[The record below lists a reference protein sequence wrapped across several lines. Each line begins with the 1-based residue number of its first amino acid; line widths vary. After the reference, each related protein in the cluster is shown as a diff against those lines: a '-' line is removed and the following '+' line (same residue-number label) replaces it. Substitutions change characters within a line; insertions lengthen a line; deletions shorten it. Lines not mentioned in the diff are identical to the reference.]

1 MVQGTTVV
9 FVFVAF
15 LGEMT
20 NYHNHYGNEIV
31 MADLYF
37 CDPSDVVSPFKLVGD
52 DPTVV
57 SPGAVEIRL
66 SEGAELVFA
75 PCTETTTVP
84 GCGTLGLFV

>member
-1 MVQGTTVV
+1 V

-37 CDPSDVVSPFKLVGD
+37 CDPSDVVSLFKLVGD

-75 PCTETTTVP
+75 PCAETMTVP
-84 GCGTLGLFV
+84 GCGTLGLFVGAF